1 MPTTQNVDRLMK
13 DFAGNVPQYAG
24 AHLFF
29 LDRAFCLQTARSGTH
44 ESMQPFL
51 RTSSNGWSHLLPN
64 LTYEAARTCF

>member
-29 LDRAFCLQTARSGTH
+29 LDRAFCLQTVSAGTH

-51 RTSSNGWSHLLPN
+51 RTYSNGWSHPLSNP
-64 LTYEAARTCF
+64 TCEDARTFS